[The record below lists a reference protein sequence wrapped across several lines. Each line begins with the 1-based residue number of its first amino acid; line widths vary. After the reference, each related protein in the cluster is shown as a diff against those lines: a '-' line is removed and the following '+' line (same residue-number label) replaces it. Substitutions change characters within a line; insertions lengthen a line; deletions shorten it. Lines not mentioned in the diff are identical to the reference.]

1 MQSYKMNGIM
11 LPLAA
16 SFALAAPV
24 PVLAQDAGAK
34 AFGETCS
41 ACHTAKVRP
50 LDKKRMSK
58 DEWKKAIDKMTN
70 LGAEIPKDKVP
81 QILDYLARTHGPDS
95 K

>member
-1 MQSYKMNGIM
+1 MRSPKINT
-11 LPLAA
+11 LAVSTA
-16 SFALAAPV
+16 ALFGLAAPL

-34 AFGETCS
+34 AFAETCS

-58 DEWKKAIDKMTN
+58 DQWKQAIDKMTN
-70 LGAEIPKDKVP
+70 MGAEIPKEKVP

>member
-1 MQSYKMNGIM
+1 MQSYRMNAIV

-16 SFALAAPV
+16 SFAFAGPV
-24 PVLAQDAGAK
+24 SVLAQDAGAK
-34 AFGETCS
+34 AFAETCS

-50 LDKKRMSK
+50 LDKKRMTK
-58 DEWKKAIDKMTN
+58 DQWKQAIDKMTT

-81 QILDYLARTHGPDS
+81 PILDYLARTHGPDS